1 MARPCNGQDSKVSCY
16 EKGYCNYRQP
26 LGGFVLITE
35 LLYHIG
41 SIKSVIRRVRPLGG
55 AMEVVMTNRL
65 FLPKP

>member
-1 MARPCNGQDSKVSCY
+1 MARPCNGQVSKVSCY

-41 SIKSVIRRVRPLGG
+41 ANKGVIRRLRPLVG
-55 AMEVVMTNRL
+55 AMEVVITNRL
-65 FLPKP
+65 FLSKL

>member
-1 MARPCNGQDSKVSCY
+1 M
-16 EKGYCNYRQP
+16 
-26 LGGFVLITE
+26 LITE

-41 SIKSVIRRVRPLGG
+41 SIKGVIRRLRPLVG